1 MTADEQNRVITRSVV
16 TAILGLTLAIC
27 VYLARDVLL
36 TIYFSGLLA
45 IGLSPAVRLLE
56 RSRWVDGRRRRIPR
70 WVALLV
76 LYFGFVVVVVVI
88 LALVVPPLIAQV
100 QQLIEQ
106 LPSYVDTTQ
115 KALIARGWM
124 KKGTSWSDFFMNM
137 EGPSIAITS
146 IFSVLQVTIGA
157 AGQILT
163 IALLPFY
170 LLLESHQLHAWM
182 LALFKPESQSRVDRI
197 MRSVTFKVGAWL
209 RGQLI
214 LAGIIFVA
222 ATIAFKLIGVPY
234 YYVLGLVAAVGE
246 FVPVIG
252 PLLAAVP
259 VVLLA
264 WTVSTQTALI
274 VIAYTSVQQ
283 FIEGNI
289 LVPRI
294 MERQVGVSPVA
305 IIVALL
311 LGSSLMGLVGAILSV
326 PTAAI
331 IQVIIREHYE
341 HERRNADTAETTDS

>member
-1 MTADEQNRVITRSVV
+1 MTAEEHNRIITRSVV
-16 TAILGLTLAIC
+16 TAILAVAIVVC
-27 VYLARDVLL
+27 AYYARDVLL
-36 TIYFSGLLA
+36 TLYFSGLLA

-56 RSRWVDGRRRRIPR
+56 RSRWVDGQRKRIPR

-76 LYFGFVVVVVVI
+76 LYFGFVVVVVII
-88 LALVVPPLIAQV
+88 LALVVPPLIAQI
-100 QQLIEQ
+100 QQLVTD
-106 LPSYVDTTQ
+106 LPNYLDSTQ

-124 KKGTSWSDFFMNM
+124 KKGSSWSDLFMNM

-170 LLLESHQLHAWM
+170 LLLESHQLHDWM
-182 LALFKPESQSRVDRI
+182 LALFKEEHQARVDRV
-197 MRSVTFKVGAWL
+197 MRSVTHKVGAWL
-209 RGQLI
+209 SGQLI
-214 LAGIIFVA
+214 LAGIIAVA

-234 YYVLGLVAAVGE
+234 YYVLGLLAALGE

-252 PLLAAVP
+252 PLLAAIP
-259 VVLLA
+259 AVLLG
-264 WTVSTQTALI
+264 WTVSPQTALI
-274 VIAYTSVQQ
+274 VIAYSSVQQ

-331 IQVIIREHYE
+331 IQVIIREHFA
-341 HERRNADTAETTDS
+341 HERRTAE